1 MITLMILVIIAI
13 VILAIL
19 LAIAS
24 VGMAGVVGIL
34 LAFSDVIIAGLV
46 IYGIVKLIQHFRKK

>member
-1 MITLMILVIIAI
+1 MITLTILVIIAI
-13 VILAIL
+13 VILAII

-24 VGMAGVVGIL
+24 VGVAGVIGVL
-34 LAFSDVIIAGLV
+34 LAFSDVIIAALV